1 MPSRIMRVVSPDNE
15 MDRLTIRTSR
25 STHAALRALAEETD
39 ESMTE
44 ILDKAIESCRRQRFL
59 DGLNA
64 DFADLRQN
72 KPAWKQELAEREAWD
87 ATLVDGLE
95 D

>member
-1 MPSRIMRVVSPDNE
+1 MKGMSPGNEEMESLTVRI
-15 MDRLTIRTSR
+15 SR

-44 ILDKAIESCRRQRFL
+44 VLDKAIETYRRQRFL
-59 DGLNA
+59 TGLNA
-64 DFADLRQN
+64 DFAALRKN
-72 KPAWKQELAEREAWD
+72 KAAWEEELAERTMWD
-87 ATLVDGLE
+87 ASLNDGLE